1 MGRIGDSDCSGGG
14 GGGEWGGDEDNETDK
29 FGVAMP
35 LAALVV
41 TEGSGNLYLTKVA
54 VGGPAGTAGVDA
66 TIIAD
71 AGAGATVGA
80 ATATVG
86 AATATTGV
94 GATACA
100 STTGVGTTAG
110 AKCLK
115 IIRLFRILISPRSN
129 VINPFNI
136 SLVDDIYDSTKS

>member
-1 MGRIGDSDCSGGG
+1 
-14 GGGEWGGDEDNETDK
+14 
-29 FGVAMP
+29 MP

-54 VGGPAGTAGVDA
+54 VGGPTGAAGAAGVG
-66 TIIAD
+66 TTV
-71 AGAGATVGA
+71 AGAGAGSTVGD
-80 ATATVG
+80 
-86 AATATTGV
+86 ATTGI
-94 GATACA
+94 GA
-100 STTGVGTTAG
+100 SGAG

-115 IIRLFRILISPRSN
+115 IIRLFRILINPRSN

>member
-1 MGRIGDSDCSGGG
+1 L
-14 GGGEWGGDEDNETDK
+14 
-29 FGVAMP
+29 GVAMP

-54 VGGPAGTAGVDA
+54 VGGPTGAAGVDGAGA
-66 TIIAD
+66 T
-71 AGAGATVGA
+71 AGAGAS
-80 ATATVG
+80 
-86 AATATTGV
+86 TGV
-94 GATACA
+94 GATAGAGA
-100 STTGVGTTAG
+100 STGVGATAG

-115 IIRLFRILISPRSN
+115 IIRLFRILINPRSN

>member
-1 MGRIGDSDCSGGG
+1 
-14 GGGEWGGDEDNETDK
+14 
-29 FGVAMP
+29 MP

-66 TIIAD
+66 TVIAG

-80 ATATVG
+80 

-94 GATACA
+94 GATTGA
-100 STTGVGTTAG
+100 SITGVGTAVG

-115 IIRLFRILISPRSN
+115 IIRLFRILINPRSN

-136 SLVDDIYDSTKS
+136 SLVDDIYDSTKL

>member
-1 MGRIGDSDCSGGG
+1 
-14 GGGEWGGDEDNETDK
+14 
-29 FGVAMP
+29 MP

-54 VGGPAGTAGVDA
+54 VGGPVGAAGDGA
-66 TIIAD
+66 TVVVGATVVAD
-71 AGAGATVGA
+71 AGAGATAGA
-80 ATATVG
+80 A
-86 AATATTGV
+86 
-94 GATACA
+94 
-100 STTGVGTTAG
+100 TTGVGTTGAG

-115 IIRLFRILISPRSN
+115 IIRLFKILIKPRSN

>member
-1 MGRIGDSDCSGGG
+1 
-14 GGGEWGGDEDNETDK
+14 
-29 FGVAMP
+29 MP

-54 VGGPAGTAGVDA
+54 VGGPTGTAGVDA
-66 TIIAD
+66 TVIAD
-71 AGAGATVGA
+71 AGV
-80 ATATVG
+80 
-86 AATATTGV
+86 ATTGV
-94 GATACA
+94 GATAGA
-100 STTGVGTTAG
+100 GAGATAGAGAGATTGVGATAG

-115 IIRLFRILISPRSN
+115 IIRLFRILINPRSN

>member
-1 MGRIGDSDCSGGG
+1 MGWIGDSDCRGGG

-29 FGVAMP
+29 LGVAMP

-54 VGGPAGTAGVDA
+54 VGGPTGTAGVDA
-66 TIIAD
+66 TVIAG

-80 ATATVG
+80 

-94 GATACA
+94 GATAGA
-100 STTGVGTTAG
+100 SITGVGATGAG

-115 IIRLFRILISPRSN
+115 IIRSFRILIKPRSN